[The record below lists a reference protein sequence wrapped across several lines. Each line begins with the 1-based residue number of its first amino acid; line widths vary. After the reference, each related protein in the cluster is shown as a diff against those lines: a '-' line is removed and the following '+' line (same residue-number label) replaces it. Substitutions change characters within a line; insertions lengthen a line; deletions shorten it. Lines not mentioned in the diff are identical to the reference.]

1 MLLVPD
7 DATPEWTF
15 EKRNRGSCSWG
26 GPSARAVSGQHGNGR
41 EVSPLNTAILSMM
54 LRANANDGTPSATA
68 RLWGL
73 DPALLAELCEAY
85 FAVADFDSGA
95 ELQRFPYLLPEP
107 TTATDFG
114 FFGMEPSIIWT
125 PDGRTMLA
133 QTGLADYHT
142 VRAFSFTPR

>member
-85 FAVADFDSGA
+85 FAVADA
-95 ELQRFPYLLPEP
+95 YVNHM
-107 TTATDFG
+107 TTRIGTLRRHQQC
-114 FFGMEPSIIWT
+114 M
-125 PDGRTMLA
+125 
-133 QTGLADYHT
+133 
-142 VRAFSFTPR
+142 

>member
-26 GPSARAVSGQHGNGR
+26 GPSARAVSGQHGNDR

-85 FAVADFDSGA
+85 FAVADAYVSH
-95 ELQRFPYLLPEP
+95 L
-107 TTATDFG
+107 TTRIGTLRRHRQC
-114 FFGMEPSIIWT
+114 M
-125 PDGRTMLA
+125 
-133 QTGLADYHT
+133 
-142 VRAFSFTPR
+142 